1 MTEDVKIKI
10 SSDFDKK
17 GFDSLKNSLA
27 NTNKEFTSANKSL
40 DTFGIGLNAL
50 ASGAITAFV
59 VKAANMGAELSVLRS
74 NFIGT
79 AKDMELFR
87 KATAG
92 TVDDAGLIKLSN
104 YASDLGVSLQDQAK
118 LFSLAED
125 AADKYGGSVES
136 NFERV
141 INASDGSAKGLRSVG
156 VSVKD
161 FGDEV
166 DKLTKTMGVN
176 LDAMTADEQQ
186 NIRLQA
192 IYNLTGTTLETVN
205 QKTQDSKDK
214 MDSLQVTITNL
225 TAEFGE
231 GLVKSLSS
239 TVNMLGSVSD
249 AAGKTG
255 FQLLTF
261 NQVVASIGSAI
272 GDLSPLVSIF
282 KLISSEVETAT
293 NKIKQFFQSAQLSSP
308 IYQFQYGDESTIQFD
323 KYGNQ
328 ITPKGILAENTMYR
342 GGKNLGYNPQSG
354 KGGNMDKE
362 SEDKIKAA
370 KAYYPPGGGVFIF
383 DTSGINLPSKLTG
396 RLSSEDIRQMGYQA
410 ESDFIESD
418 VKWKDSRDTLEDI
431 QAGYSLIGQ
440 AMTLLNIGTDTFVG
454 KLMAVFSFA
463 SSALNVGAS
472 IVSFI
477 TKVIPGIGGMPS
489 ISGGGVAL
497 DTNRMINQ
505 SINMNSSP
513 VNIYMSSNVNQ
524 KYFKAQI
531 ESYNKM
537 KQYTRV

>member
-166 DKLTKTMGVN
+166 ERLTKTMGVN
-176 LDAMTADEQQ
+176 LDAMSADEQQ

-231 GLVKSLSS
+231 GLVSSLSS

-282 KLISSEVETAT
+282 KLISREVETAT
-293 NKIKQFFQSAQLSSP
+293 DKIKQFFQSAQLSSP
-308 IYQFQYGDESTIQFD
+308 LYQFQYGDEGTIQFD
-323 KYGNQ
+323 RYGNPIMPNQ
-328 ITPKGILAENTMYR
+328 TLAENTKYT
-342 GGKNLGYNPQSG
+342 GGKNLGYNPQSS
-354 KGGNMDKE
+354 KGGGADKLVN
-362 SEDKIKAA
+362 DIVKIVYDDLNDQLLYLFKGGSRSARDIFSKNVA
-370 KAYYPPGGGVFIF
+370 VPFLPGEVNRNV
-383 DTSGINLPSKLTG
+383 TSGISP
-396 RLSSEDIRQMGYQA
+396 IQQ
-410 ESDFIESD
+410 
-418 VKWKDSRDTLEDI
+418 DSRDTLADI
-431 QAGYSLIGQ
+431 QAGYSLISQ

-463 SSALNVGAS
+463 SSALNVGSS
-472 IVSFI
+472 IISFI
-477 TKVIPGIGGMPS
+477 TKVIPVVGGMPS
-489 ISGGGVAL
+489 MSGGGVAL

-505 SINMNSSP
+505 SISMSSSP

-537 KQYTRV
+537 KQYTRI